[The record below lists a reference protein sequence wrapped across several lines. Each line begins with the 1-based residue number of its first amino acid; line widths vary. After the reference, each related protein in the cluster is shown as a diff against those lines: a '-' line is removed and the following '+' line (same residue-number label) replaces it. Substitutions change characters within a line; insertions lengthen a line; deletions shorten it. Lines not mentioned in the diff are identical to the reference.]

1 MSMKAIRV
9 EMSMILP
16 GRICLQNLISSSI
29 CQVCERTLSPS
40 TLGQK
45 KLSSDLWNSL
55 ESCERVHHVQPLP
68 AFQKT

>member
-45 KLSSDLWNSL
+45 KLSSDL
-55 ESCERVHHVQPLP
+55 
-68 AFQKT
+68 